1 MDGNLFAGIIAV
13 SIIICVIVVY
23 HLMSSEQLPKHDLI
37 TLPSQDARS
46 QLRKNRA
53 KRERKRKL
61 NKRKGK

>member
-1 MDGNLFAGIIAV
+1 MDGKLFAGIISV

-23 HLMSSEQLPKHDLI
+23 NLMSSEQLPKHDET
-37 TLPSQDARS
+37 TLTSQDARS

-53 KRERKRKL
+53 KRERKL